1 MVKRFG
7 SFLLEQNLLTDTQLA
22 QALER
27 QVTVGGRLGTNVV
40 ELGFMTDQQLAQAL
54 SRHLQMAPAPA
65 DVFDDVAADLI
76 RLFPKE
82 LAQRHGAVPFKKE
95 GRSLC
100 IAMADPSELTALDEI
115 TFVAGCP
122 VKTYLAPEAQ
132 IQSALE
138 RYYGVAKPLRYMA
151 MWMPQEYRSTDG
163 EGESGEED
171 QEQTFPSIENFIQG
185 LKTASEE
192 LLHAKHRDEIVG
204 ILLRECTKVADLVLF
219 FAITE
224 GRGIGLMGRGSRFVP
239 EQFLGL
245 ELRLDE
251 SPLLRQVADKE
262 VPVMQQ
268 VGGDAAGPALS
279 KLLANSQGRQF
290 VALPLAAGGVGN
302 SRDAVSGGSSRVVG
316 ILCME
321 TRPLHEDFLYFE
333 PLQRLVV
340 KAGMAMDMLILKKK
354 MLELL

>member
-1 MVKRFG
+1 MAKRFG
-7 SFLLEQNLLTDTQLA
+7 TYLLEQNILTEKQLA

-40 ELGFMTDQQLAQAL
+40 ELGFLTDQQLAQAL
-54 SRHLQMAPAPA
+54 SRHLHMASAPA
-65 DVFDDVAADLI
+65 DAFDDIATDLI
-76 RLFPKE
+76 RLFPKN

-122 VKTYLAPEAQ
+122 VKTYLAPEVK

-138 RYYGVAKPLRYMA
+138 RYYGVAKPLRYVA
-151 MWMPQEYRSTDG
+151 LWMPKEDRVSDG
-163 EGESGEED
+163 EGERSEED

-224 GRGIGLMGRGSRFVP
+224 GRAIGLMGRGSRFAP
-239 EQFLGL
+239 EQFLAL
-245 ELRLDE
+245 ELRLDD

-262 VPVMQQ
+262 EPVMQR
-268 VGGDAAGPALS
+268 VGGEAVGTVLS
-279 KLLANSQGRQF
+279 SLLAGSQGRQF
-290 VALPLAAGGVGN
+290 VALPLAAGGFGN
-302 SRDAVSGGSSRVVG
+302 PRDTVLGGPSRVIG

-321 TRPLHEDFLYFE
+321 TRPLHEDFPYIE

-354 MLELL
+354 ILEL